1 VFKLYRFIKRLVKS
15 TFRKRSVTTLLFWVL
30 PLTAA
35 GHFSYKPHYTLAL
48 LQKWLGVFLNLAASG
63 AAGLKAMI

>member
-1 VFKLYRFIKRLVKS
+1 MFKLLKFVIRLVKK
-15 TFRKRSVTTLLFWVL
+15 TLRKRSITTLLFWVL

-48 LQKWLGVFLNLAASG
+48 LQKWLGIFLKLAAS
-63 AAGLKAMI
+63 AASSLKTLI

>member
-1 VFKLYRFIKRLVKS
+1 VFKLYRLIKRLVKS

-48 LQKWLGVFLNLAASG
+48 LQKWLGVFLKLAATASS
-63 AAGLKAMI
+63 GLKAMI

>member
-1 VFKLYRFIKRLVKS
+1 MFKLFKFVIRLVKK
-15 TFRKRSVTTLLFWVL
+15 TLRKRSITTLLFWVL

-48 LQKWLGVFLNLAASG
+48 LQKWLGIFLKLAAS
-63 AAGLKAMI
+63 AASSLKTLI